1 MTNHEQVQQAYI
13 DALLI
18 WDNITPEPDY
28 DVSYR
33 PEPTPEQEAED
44 AQEPT
49 VNLIMYVKAD

>member
-1 MTNHEQVQQAYI
+1 MPKNEDRVYLAYR
-13 DALLI
+13 DAVNTYG

-28 DVSYR
+28 DVSHR

-49 VNLIMYVKAD
+49 ITIVMFS